1 MEENLNIFGKNQG
14 EIGSLDKNLVLR
26 TKGRVYIRYGKKY
39 IELLDDKG
47 NINVKIPKVLTKVD
61 SEEEI
66 KNSGFYLLDEN
77 LYAYYDGE
85 LIQITGVEGQFI
97 SYAIK
102 QNLSQEQIDI
112 AQKNIG
118 LKFKTINDATKIISE
133 GIVFVGSDIYYVNGN
148 SYTKLT
154 LNSPL
159 KEINNAGLEDFPS
172 EDNSCIAYINGEW
185 IYAPLLTKR
194 DLNNLKLEILEEL
207 NEEEL
212 DEEEEE
218 FDSIFDP
225 IQYSKVYTI
234 RSGNSSDSGIIDLK
248 TSPAF
253 DQKEGD
259 IAIFSI
265 NVIKAKSISTQTN
278 SNGNQVTAV
287 VADCEIKKGEI
298 IIDDEGNIVTYSDGS
313 PIYEEAIVYNEDI
326 KTFNLKVQDNE
337 TLLYINEEGNTYTL
351 EVKEGYMFY
360 NESEFEDG
368 ADSIADGKEV
378 DYATIE
384 GTTWIFNNGFTKSL
398 KNKHLYIKAEQSKK
412 EKFKIDYA
420 HAEIALEEN
429 YPEDEETN
437 KPKIIPHAVLGD
449 LDDKSEYYN
458 SPAKS
463 FRTYK
468 EKENS
473 QGLFSDQ
480 AVFVGTEFR
489 QPLNYK
495 ELEEEKEYTDVE
507 VYNFPRYSK
516 TLDEILC
523 TKHQEIED
531 GDDFNDV
538 IPTIRWIK
546 NNSVKLNEPLNE
558 INKIDSTHLE
568 AETVE
573 EKKIHII
580 EEINEEHSYVI
591 LSKPDGTWG
600 FFNLG
605 KWVNIL
611 NQLFQPGYY
620 WSPDSDHKT
629 YTFIG
634 INYDNFQIS
643 PTQPYLWYSNDGKL
657 WYLID
662 KYINPSSNKYYILS
676 TEIQYKDKIPYLS
689 GFFAYSS
696 NGKDKEIGYGKSN
709 YIETLDSAHHISE
722 LYPKYIQIL
731 SKMTNITKGN
741 IPKVN
746 GYYYVWSIE
755 EGQDITNPKNWTLET
770 NFSKNYLQ
778 VYTDVLGDWGNASFT
793 IGNSLCEVNDNNEI
807 ISINPEGYIKAEGTV
822 ENWENSEWVKCFLS
836 YIMSQFLYVN
846 NKYYTKSGWVNMGY
860 EVVRSN
866 GYAGYWTGRINISSP
881 NSDDPNAI
889 RYKKALNF
897 TILSGQV
904 IQYGVC
910 VQFEFTNVD
919 VGELTNYVSCP
930 FGVKVGDTGNYI
942 RKIYKVDYGNL
953 KYNINKLT

>member
-14 EIGSLDKNLVLR
+14 EIGFLDKNLVLR

-172 EDNSCIAYINGEW
+172 EDNSCIAYIDGEW

-259 IAIFSI
+259 IAIFSV

-278 SNGNQVTAV
+278 SSGNQVTAV

-313 PIYEEAIVYNEDI
+313 PKYEETIVYNEDI

-368 ADSIADGKEV
+368 ADSIADGKKV

-429 YPEDEETN
+429 YPTNSEGETPEEKA
-437 KPKIIPHAVLGD
+437 KPKIIPHTVLGD

-489 QPLNYK
+489 QPLDY
-495 ELEEEKEYTDVE
+495 EEPEASEDSEVE
-507 VYNFPRYSK
+507 VEYADTDIYNFPRYSK
-516 TLDEILC
+516 TLNEILC
-523 TKHQEIED
+523 TKHKLED
-531 GDDFNDV
+531 FEEDDPFNDV
-538 IPTIRWIK
+538 VPSIRYLKGFIEDLQK
-546 NNSVKLNEPLNE
+546 
-558 INKIDSTHLE
+558 KIDEMNTS
-568 AETVE
+568 
-573 EKKIHII
+573 I
-580 EEINEEHSYVI
+580 
-591 LSKPDGTWG
+591 
-600 FFNLG
+600 
-605 KWVNIL
+605 
-611 NQLFQPGYY
+611 
-620 WSPDSDHKT
+620 
-629 YTFIG
+629 
-634 INYDNFQIS
+634 DNA
-643 PTQPYLWYSNDGKL
+643 T
-657 WYLID
+657 
-662 KYINPSSNKYYILS
+662 
-676 TEIQYKDKIPYLS
+676 
-689 GFFAYSS
+689 
-696 NGKDKEIGYGKSN
+696 
-709 YIETLDSAHHISE
+709 
-722 LYPKYIQIL
+722 
-731 SKMTNITKGN
+731 
-741 IPKVN
+741 
-746 GYYYVWSIE
+746 
-755 EGQDITNPKNWTLET
+755 
-770 NFSKNYLQ
+770 
-778 VYTDVLGDWGNASFT
+778 
-793 IGNSLCEVNDNNEI
+793 
-807 ISINPEGYIKAEGTV
+807 ISINGAIPVGTIVMWGKSILPEGWNLCDGGTYDGITTPDLRDKFIV
-822 ENWENSEWVKCFLS
+822 GAGNTYSMGDTGGNKEITLTISQLPSHAHEFYDYLTQVHGNDEINTGTATINGESMTIGKHSTTKNPTRRAQTDNSGHSDMPYLKHNTSSTGGDNPIDITPPYYALS
-836 YIMSQFLYVN
+836 YIM
-846 NKYYTKSGWVNMGY
+846 KTK
-860 EVVRSN
+860 E
-866 GYAGYWTGRINISSP
+866 IQQESSED
-881 NSDDPNAI
+881 SSEED
-889 RYKKALNF
+889 
-897 TILSGQV
+897 
-904 IQYGVC
+904 
-910 VQFEFTNVD
+910 TN
-919 VGELTNYVSCP
+919 E
-930 FGVKVGDTGNYI
+930 
-942 RKIYKVDYGNL
+942 
-953 KYNINKLT
+953 